1 MLTVVV
7 CVGSSCYVR
16 GSDKVAETF
25 DRLIEQENLADEV
38 ELIGSFCMDACSM
51 GVSVRVGD
59 DIYRGVSPDSA
70 EQFFSDEVMPR
81 VRAEQ
86 SQT

>member
-1 MLTVVV
+1 MLTIVV

-25 DRLIEQENLADEV
+25 ERLLSEEGLAGKA
-38 ELIGSFCMDACSM
+38 ELVGSFCMDACSM

-59 DIYRGVSPDSA
+59 EVFRGVSPEAA
-70 EQFFSDEVMPR
+70 EQFFYDQIKPR
-81 VRAEQ
+81 LVADAEA
-86 SQT
+86 

>member
-1 MLTVVV
+1 MLTIVV

-16 GSDKVAETF
+16 GSDQVAET
-25 DRLIEQENLADEV
+25 IENLVAKEHLENDV

-59 DIYRGVSPDSA
+59 RVYRGISPASA
-70 EQFFSDEVMPR
+70 EMFFYDEVLPAAR
-81 VRAEQ
+81 N
-86 SQT
+86 